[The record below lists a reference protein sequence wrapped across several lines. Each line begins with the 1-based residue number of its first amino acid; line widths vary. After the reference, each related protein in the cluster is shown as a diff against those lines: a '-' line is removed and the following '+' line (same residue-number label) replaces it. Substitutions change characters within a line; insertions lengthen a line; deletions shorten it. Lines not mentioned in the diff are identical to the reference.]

1 MNSALLCCTF
11 LQGPLGLTVA
21 RARNEIIDFIGT
33 FNDLLS
39 TSEKNDDFV
48 KTIHASNSAR
58 QCKDHFKPSV
68 ITGLNSLLY
77 VLLGPPAYLAVSHFN
92 HYVALEHCHPM
103 FYHRLLTLLP
113 PMSMARTCSGAL

>member
-58 QCKDHFKPSV
+58 QYKDH
-68 ITGLNSLLY
+68 Y
-77 VLLGPPAYLAVSHFN
+77 Q
-92 HYVALEHCHPM
+92 ALR
-103 FYHRLLTLLP
+103 YYRIK
-113 PMSMARTCSGAL
+113 